1 MRKIW
6 SWTLMLL
13 VALALSHIALGEP
26 APGDATVPT
35 VDDLKRLLDAG
46 KYAEALK
53 GSARVLQ
60 VEGPAAE
67 KIDRGELFL
76 VKAEAHVQLRQQ
88 EPAIAAFE
96 SAERDATDLDQWRL
110 ARANAALLKRS
121 PNFTFTAPPVASVK
135 PGEGHSAPA
144 TTYNVV
150 NQAERKA
157 AFAALF
163 DLEWSQV
170 QPRIEA
176 MHSATGLEP
185 VVEAIKLVQNVAPFE
200 FAATG
205 DTPKCTEAMKSSS
218 ETARNQIDK
227 WLDENEKRVQQIDK
241 SAHAMEGTR
250 RRLHR
255 RGLSGDQSQELR
267 DVIATCES
275 LVPATDELADA
286 LGAAAGEPTSSP
298 SAKGKKAKGK
308 EGKDQTFKALSDR
321 ASALHKSAEKVLNG
335 RY

>member
-1 MRKIW
+1 MGK
-6 SWTLMLL
+6 SWTRSLLLLLLL
-13 VALALSHIALGEP
+13 VLSRVARAEP

-35 VDDLKRLLDAG
+35 VDELKRLLDAG
-46 KYAEALK
+46 KYADVLK
-53 GSARVLQ
+53 GVARALQ

-76 VKAEAHVQLRQQ
+76 VKAEAHVQLREQ
-88 EPAIAAFE
+88 EPAIVAFE
-96 SAERDATDLDQWRL
+96 SAERDATGLDQRRL

-121 PNFTFTAPPVASVK
+121 PNLTFTAPPVASLK
-135 PGEGHSAPA
+135 PGEGHAPSA
-144 TTYNVV
+144 TTYNLA
-150 NQAERKA
+150 NPTERKA

-163 DLEWSQV
+163 DHEWSQV

-185 VVEAIKLVQNVAPFE
+185 VFEAIKLVQNVAPFE
-200 FAATG
+200 YAATG

-227 WLDENEKRVQQIDK
+227 WLDENDKRVQQIDK

-267 DVIATCES
+267 DVIATCAS
-275 LVPATDELADA
+275 LIPATDELADA
-286 LGAAAGEPTSSP
+286 LGAAADPSSP
-298 SAKGKKAKGK
+298 AKGKKAKGK
-308 EGKDQTFKALSDR
+308 EGKDQTFKRLSDR